1 RSGKRLWAFPDS
13 PIFEKTAINSTDNK
27 EEFFQQPLVER
38 IWEDSLYGIASSDG
52 QRVYFVPQPGYSLEV
67 SEESSSIAKYP
78 FRLSNELCAL
88 DVDRQGALS
97 WKVGGDT
104 GCDEPKLAKAF
115 FLGAPLV
122 LDSDLYAICVLEKQ
136 IRLVVLDSRNG
147 QQKWTVQ
154 LATLDISQDIR
165 SDRFR
170 RLRGAMC
177 SYSDGIVVCSTGV
190 GALIGVDVSARSVIW
205 GYQYTSPSRR
215 NVDRIAPQLRKL
227 GKLFSGLWADGTVV
241 IDDGRVIHTPVES
254 QDLVCVRLRTGEP
267 AIIDA
272 KTKKLT
278 SRMSRGDGLI
288 LGCVENGRAII
299 VGELAI
305 RAMDL
310 RTGKLTWNKK
320 YGDLGKPSGRGYAN
334 QGFYYQ
340 PFTTRKIAKIKLDDG
355 KIVAVEE
362 TNGVLG
368 NLVSFQG
375 DIVSHSATEV
385 SVYPQDQPSYRYL
398 QSTDVGQNDLRTA
411 SLQAQL
417 WLREDNF
424 DLALEKLKSA
434 YQSNQDFV
442 TEGQLL
448 DLLMIEIEKDFDS
461 GMKKAAGFEDLLK
474 IKRPYPF
481 LVAQIKGLLDRQN
494 PNQVLKLLFET
505 LESVQGSEIPK
516 QLIEQKDQVVNGNA
530 KETNHP
536 VEIVLDDWIGGRIRE
551 VFRQVDSATQ
561 IEIRNRVA
569 NLVAKIKNPNQAFRF
584 LASLGF
590 DLVVEESCL
599 QLAMKLIQAES
610 FLRAS
615 SLLKS
620 LTQSEDKEMATKAAN
635 LQLQIATKNGMQR
648 QAKLMSA
655 EFKKRDLKVA
665 QQYAEEIESWESD
678 NPDSISPTILTEIW
692 QSGEVKLQESQN
704 TELASTPLSGNSVIV
719 LSTDNPEVRD
729 YTFQFYP
736 QTGELSVKDAYGVEF
751 RRFSARKK
759 LSRVLT
765 VYNRYWKGRLIV
777 RENFALMDFGR
788 EIFAFDWIRLI
799 AGEDPY
805 LWSTKLTGKG
815 VAYMPSV
822 SQKRTWGTTEIVS
835 GIGDFQDRLLIG
847 SVGLNGVCYL
857 DNSQLVCLDAYT
869 GERRWQKKVDSSEST
884 VFGGARHVVVWN
896 GRDRTALVIETA
908 TGRSLSI
915 CKVPVEAGSIWKNFG
930 SKILLS
936 AKIRSAGNSK
946 EPVGPLEDRDHKRL
960 MLFDLTTGKPVW
972 TKRFEEST
980 LGTPVADNQ
989 FAFLDARCRYRVMD
1003 VVSGV
1008 ESEPIEIPELKPMR
1022 PKITGI
1028 AVSNY
1033 QGKHLI
1039 HFRRGNLTENRIS
1052 LPLLKAEV
1060 RYIQFADKMWE
1071 G

>member
-1 RSGKRLWAFPDS
+1 
-13 PIFEKTAINSTDNK
+13 
-27 EEFFQQPLVER
+27 
-38 IWEDSLYGIASSDG
+38 
-52 QRVYFVPQPGYSLEV
+52 
-67 SEESSSIAKYP
+67 
-78 FRLSNELCAL
+78 
-88 DVDRQGALS
+88 
-97 WKVGGDT
+97 
-104 GCDEPKLAKAF
+104 
-115 FLGAPLV
+115 
-122 LDSDLYAICVLEKQ
+122 
-136 IRLVVLDSRNG
+136 
-147 QQKWTVQ
+147 
-154 LATLDISQDIR
+154 
-165 SDRFR
+165 
-170 RLRGAMC
+170 
-177 SYSDGIVVCSTGV
+177 
-190 GALIGVDVSARSVIW
+190 
-205 GYQYTSPSRR
+205 
-215 NVDRIAPQLRKL
+215 
-227 GKLFSGLWADGTVV
+227 LFA
-241 IDDGRVIHTPVES
+241 
-254 QDLVCVRLRTGEP
+254 
-267 AIIDA
+267 
-272 KTKKLT
+272 
-278 SRMSRGDGLI
+278 
-288 LGCVENGRAII
+288 
-299 VGELAI
+299 
-305 RAMDL
+305 
-310 RTGKLTWNKK
+310 
-320 YGDLGKPSGRGYAN
+320 
-334 QGFYYQ
+334 
-340 PFTTRKIAKIKLDDG
+340 
-355 KIVAVEE
+355 
-362 TNGVLG
+362 
-368 NLVSFQG
+368 
-375 DIVSHSATEV
+375 
-385 SVYPQDQPSYRYL
+385 
-398 QSTDVGQNDLRTA
+398 
-411 SLQAQL
+411 
-417 WLREDNF
+417 
-424 DLALEKLKSA
+424 
-434 YQSNQDFV
+434 
-442 TEGQLL
+442 
-448 DLLMIEIEKDFDS
+448 
-461 GMKKAAGFEDLLK
+461 
-474 IKRPYPF
+474 
-481 LVAQIKGLLDRQN
+481 
-494 PNQVLKLLFET
+494 T

-584 LASLGF
+584 LTSLGF

-678 NPDSISPTILTEIW
+678 NPDSISPTSLTEIW

-989 FAFLDARCRYRVMD
+989 FAFLDDRCRYRVVD

-1071 G
+1071 GYLLLVDPKHQKVEWERPARFDYFQIMQNQPVMSPFYFLSRRVTSNLRRGGVFIQVVGIEMKTGRIAFNHLGKYSYWVNFEVRCNPEKQSVEIQYAGNKILLKIEDNDQRPPSPVAYLTNSNSIPRLTSPPRRSLLSKKTIEAERATLLKKARQAEKELLQQRVHEFQKLQLEKQNH